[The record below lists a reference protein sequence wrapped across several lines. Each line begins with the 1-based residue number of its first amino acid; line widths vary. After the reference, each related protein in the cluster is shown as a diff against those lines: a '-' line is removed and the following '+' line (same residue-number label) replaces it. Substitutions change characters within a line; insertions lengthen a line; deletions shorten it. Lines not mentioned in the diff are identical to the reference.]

1 MICVVMYF
9 PFMADFFVKFNV
21 NGVCLFFIRS
31 QVGQWFYQFRYRF
44 RIVYDERQCRSDF
57 NAMSSMS
64 GDMNNAG
71 YAASLI
77 CFLPT
82 DKHAKMICVVMY
94 FPFIK

>member
-1 MICVVMYF
+1 
-9 PFMADFFVKFNV
+9 MAFACFSFASYNRTR
-21 NGVCLFFIRS
+21 LFLFC
-31 QVGQWFYQFRYRF
+31 YRYW
-44 RIVYDERQCRSDF
+44 IGYDKRQCRDVF

-77 CFLPT
+77 CFFPT

-94 FPFIK
+94 FPFIKNKFND